1 MLVRAR
7 MYEMMYVLRLEKD
20 IMSEMETRSE
30 VPAASEAAPR
40 HEYLAP
46 RTANDRISLLM
57 LMSSEGQIEDS
68 ATFRGGHWHDVYT
81 WVVNQLRSTAL
92 ALI

>member
-1 MLVRAR
+1 

-20 IMSEMETRSE
+20 IMREMETRSE

-46 RTANDRISLLM
+46 RTANDRMLLMLLM
-57 LMSSEGQIEDS
+57 LMSSEGEIDDS
-68 ATFRGGHWHDVYT
+68 ATF
-81 WVVNQLRSTAL
+81 
-92 ALI
+92 I